1 MINQP
6 DFPHLPR
13 RVFLQL
19 LTAASASSLAACS
32 SVGLE
37 DMWEGG
43 VGSAEDRKLAAFF
56 AESFKTEVGRQPEF
70 LTYMGSKERYGE
82 WDDRSDAAAE
92 IAHQQTVADLAAL
105 PQVAD
110 RAQLSEAMRVSYDV
124 FKFQAEQRIAAYPF
138 RYHDYAISHFYG
150 PHQSVPATLITQ
162 HRIDDVEDAEAYVA
176 RLRGTGVVFDQAI
189 DFLRAQESRGITLP
203 KFSYPLIVG
212 DAREVA
218 KGAPF
223 AGDGENSIFADFKGK
238 VEKLD
243 ISTDEKARLIEEA
256 RTALLEVL
264 GPAYERFIAAAEDIG
279 GKAKS
284 DHGVGTL
291 PDGAAF
297 YDERIR
303 FHTTLPLTADEIH
316 ALGLKD
322 VTRLNKEM
330 GELRAQA
337 KFSGSL
343 KAFYADLRTN
353 KAYYYENT
361 DDGRRAYMDRS
372 AELLDG
378 AKAALRVA
386 FGVLPKADI
395 GVKRIEPYREQGL
408 TIAFY
413 DASTAD
419 GSRPANVYL
428 NLADMSKMPKWQMA
442 PLIFHEGIP
451 GHHLQIAIAQEAE
464 ASPEFRKYA
473 FFTAYVEGWGLYS
486 EQLADEMGLYKDV
499 LDEIGRVAMEQWRAC
514 RLVVDTGIHVKGW
527 SRQKSIDYY
536 LANTPLTDDN
546 IRREI
551 NRYFVYP
558 GQACAY
564 QVGKNKIAELREA
577 AKERLRQRYDMRGFH
592 DVVLKN
598 GAVPLTVLETV
609 VTEWEPVAATSE
621 T

>member
-1 MINQP
+1 MTNF

-13 RVFLQL
+13 RAFLQL
-19 LTAASASSLAACS
+19 LAAAGASSVSACS
-32 SVGLE
+32 SMGLE
-37 DMWEGG
+37 GMWDGG
-43 VGSAEDRKLAAFF
+43 ESTAADRKLATFF
-56 AESFKTEVGRQPEF
+56 AESFKAEVARSPEF

-82 WDDRSDAAAE
+82 WDDRSDAAVKA
-92 IAHQQTVADLAAL
+92 AHEQTVADLAAL

-110 RAQLSEAMRVSYDV
+110 RAQLSEGMRVSYDV
-124 FKFQAEQRIAAYPF
+124 FKFRGEQRVAAHPF
-138 RYHDYAISHFYG
+138 RFHDYSISHFYG

-162 HRIDDVEDAEAYVA
+162 HRIDDVADAEAYIS
-176 RLRGTGVVFDQAI
+176 RLNGTGAVFDQSI
-189 DFLRAQESRGITLP
+189 EFLRAQEAIGVTLP
-203 KFSYPLIVG
+203 KFSYALIIA
-212 DAREVA
+212 DAREVP

-223 AGDGENSIFADFKGK
+223 AGDGENSIAGDFGAK

-243 ISTDEKARLIEEA
+243 ISADAKTTLIEKAQA
-256 RTALLEVL
+256 ALLDVV
-264 GPAYERFIAAAEDIG
+264 GPAYERFIAALQDIG
-279 GKAKS
+279 GKVKT

-322 VTRLNKEM
+322 VARLNKEM
-330 GELRAQA
+330 GELKTQA

-353 KAYYYENT
+353 KAYYYENN
-361 DDGRRAYMDRS
+361 DAGRRAYMERS
-372 AELLDG
+372 AELLAG

-386 FGVLPKADI
+386 FGILPKADI
-395 GVKRIEPYREQGL
+395 GVKRIEPYREKGQ

-464 ASPEFRKYA
+464 ATPDFRKYVS
-473 FFTAYVEGWGLYS
+473 FTAFIEGWGLYS

-499 LDEIGRVAMEQWRAC
+499 FDQIGRVAMEQWRAC

-527 SRQKSIDYY
+527 SRQKAIDYY

-564 QVGKNKIAELREA
+564 QVGKNKIVELRES

-598 GAVPLTVLETV
+598 GAVPLSVLETV
-609 VTEWEPVAATSE
+609 VAEWEPAEMKPE